1 MANFLLIA
9 VCLIS
14 GMIFRSMGTLPK
26 DTHKGIN
33 AWVLNIAL
41 PAVSLNYIPYIKWS
55 TELLFPIA
63 APLIV
68 WLGGWVYISVYALK
82 QPMDKATKGALKLTS
97 SLSNTSFL
105 GFPMVMAYFGSE
117 ALSIAVITDQAG
129 FILLSTA
136 GIIVAINSAQKE
148 PLSIKAILKR
158 LFRFPPFIAFIAA
171 LILPRFVD
179 ISPLNPLFEKLVATV
194 GPLALFSIGLQLR
207 FSGWRTELKHLSAG
221 LFYKL
226 LLAPALVLL
235 TAVIFGLKGAIPQ
248 VSIFEIA
255 MPTLVTS
262 SLIADEYG
270 LNPKLA
276 NLMVG
281 IGIMLSFIT
290 TGLWWLLMQYVIP

>member
-1 MANFLLIA
+1 MA
-9 VCLIS
+9 
-14 GMIFRSMGTLPK
+14 FRSSGTLPK
-26 DTHKGIN
+26 DAHKGIN

-41 PAVSLNYIPYIKWS
+41 PAVSLNYIPYIQWS
-55 TELLFPIA
+55 TELLFPVA

-68 WLGGWVYISVYALK
+68 WLGGWTFISLYALK

-97 SLSNTSFL
+97 GLSNTSFL
-105 GFPMVMAYFGSE
+105 GFPMVMAYFGTE
-117 ALSIAVITDQAG
+117 ALSIAVITDQAC

-148 PLSIKAILKR
+148 KLSAAAILKR

-171 LILPRFVD
+171 LTLPRFVD

-194 GPLALFSIGLQLR
+194 GPLALFSIGLQLQ
-207 FSGWRTELKHLSAG
+207 FSGWRSELKHLSAG

-235 TAVIFGLKGAIPQ
+235 TAVVFKLKGEIPQ

-281 IGIMLSFIT
+281 IGIILSFLT
-290 TGLWWLLMQYVIP
+290 TGFWWLVMQYVIPA

>member
-14 GMIFRSMGTLPK
+14 GMIFRSLGTLPK

-41 PAVSLNYIPYIKWS
+41 PAVSLNYIPSIQWS

-194 GPLALFSIGLQLR
+194 GPLALFSIGLQLQ
-207 FSGWRTELKHLSAG
+207 FSGWRSELKHLSVG

-290 TGLWWLLMQYVIP
+290 TGFWWLLMQYVIP